1 MFKNS
6 KNFWQITT
14 FVLFGVILG
23 YGVSQV
29 PFASILSSSDETQ
42 KTVTVTPNERPVTPS
57 YIDLADLDITDQ
69 EGLGDPAAPVTV
81 VEYSDMQCFFCRRA
95 YNETF
100 DLLKTNYIDP
110 GKVYFVYRHFPLS
123 NIHPDVMNAAEAT
136 ECAREQGA
144 YWEMM
149 DSIIEGQ
156 NKLDP
161 GAEKTV
167 SIPLESIQQYAVDL
181 GLDTTTFNACLEEGR
196 YAVGIQTQLQGAVDA
211 GILYT
216 PTFIVNGK
224 TLVGAQPYAN
234 LSATIDAALTN

>member
-1 MFKNS
+1 MVFKNS
-6 KNFWQITT
+6 WKIAT
-14 FVLFGVILG
+14 FVLLGVILG

-29 PFASILSSSDETQ
+29 PFASILSSSDEAQ
-42 KTVTVTPNERPVTPS
+42 KTVTVTTNERPVTPA
-57 YIDLADLDITDQ
+57 YIDFATLDITKE

-100 DLLKTNYIDP
+100 DLLKTNYIDT

-123 NIHPDVMNAAEAT
+123 NIHPDVLNAAEAT

-149 DSIIEGQ
+149 DSIFEGQ
-156 NKLDP
+156 NALDP
-161 GAEKTV
+161 EAKKAV
-167 SIPLESIQQYAVDL
+167 SIPLESLQQYAVDL
-181 GLDTTTFNACLEEGR
+181 GLDATSFNACLDEDQ
-196 YAVGIQTQLQGAVDA
+196 YAAGIQTQLQGAVDA